1 MSKEDRG
8 KALYYSQYGGLVGWR
23 GGEEGE
29 KVEKE
34 EEK

>member
-8 KALYYSQYGGLVGWR
+8 KALYYSQNGGLVGWR
-23 GGEEGE
+23 GGEEVG
-29 KVEKE
+29 KE